1 MVAGAQLRVVL
12 RRRDVDGGL
21 PGGHFTGSLSGHMT
35 QRLLR
40 GGPSPLV
47 EEMASVLPLECSLL
61 SHRGWGDLRRPAAG
75 PASG

>member
-1 MVAGAQLRVVL
+1 MMSAMKKNKAKEGK
-12 RRRDVDGGL
+12 GHGWET
-21 PGGHFTGSLSGHMT
+21 PWGHFTGSLCGYMT
-35 QRLLR
+35 QRLLC

-61 SHRGWGDLRRPAAG
+61 SHRGWGDLRRLRAG